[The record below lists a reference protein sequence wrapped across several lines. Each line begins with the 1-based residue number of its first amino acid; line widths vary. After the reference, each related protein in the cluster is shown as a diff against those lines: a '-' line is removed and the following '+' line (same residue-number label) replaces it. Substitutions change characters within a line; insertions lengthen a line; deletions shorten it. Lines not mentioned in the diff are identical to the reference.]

1 MLTGLGYGLLLFM
14 LSAGLT
20 LIFSLLGVLNFAH
33 ASFYLLGAYFGV
45 LLAARLDPWAA
56 FVLAP
61 LLVGGLGALV
71 ERLLLR
77 RVRAQGHLGEMLLTF
92 GLAYLIAEGA
102 KLAWGAAPLAATV
115 PAGLDGTW
123 FTLYGAAFPRYRGF
137 VMLVS
142 VAMLL
147 ALGLLL
153 RVSQTG
159 RIVRAALTHR
169 AAVEALGHDVPRL
182 TTLVFAAGTAL
193 AALAGA
199 APLRASGRNI
209 EIWLPH
215 EARTGERSRLWM
227 KLQNEVQMAWFGHAV
242 NETREARGQFTAN
255 SIWFHGQGRLRP
267 VSSPFARVLS
277 TDCATRGL
285 ALAAQV
291 PVDAP
296 PAAFAA
302 LAGAPGED
310 EAARATLLEL
320 DALTVPFIQQDWA
333 AWREALDTLER
344 DWFAPALEALR
355 AGVLRELSFTLCG
368 DTGATTLAV
377 TRGDLRKFWRRRA
390 LASLFE

>member
-1 MLTGLGYGLLLFM
+1 MQSFLVNLLTGLGYGLLLFM

-199 APLRASGRNI
+199 IGAPLTVVEPS
-209 EIWLPH
+209 
-215 EARTGERSRLWM
+215 
-227 KLQNEVQMAWFGHAV
+227 MAGTVGSVVFAV
-242 NETREARGQFTAN
+242 VVIG
-255 SIWFHGQGRLRP
+255 
-267 VSSPFARVLS
+267 
-277 TDCATRGL
+277 GL
-285 ALAAQV
+285 GSLGG
-291 PVDAP
+291 
-296 PAAFAA
+296 AF
-302 LAGAPGED
+302 
-310 EAARATLLEL
+310 
-320 DALTVPFIQQDWA
+320 
-333 AWREALDTLER
+333 
-344 DWFAPALEALR
+344 
-355 AGVLRELSFTLCG
+355 
-368 DTGATTLAV
+368 
-377 TRGDLRKFWRRRA
+377 
-390 LASLFE
+390 LASLLVGCAQTFAVASMASLGSLADALGAALPEAWRALSVAQCAPLVPYLLLVAVLVSRARGLFGEREDA

>member
-1 MLTGLGYGLLLFM
+1 MRTIMPALPPPCRLHFLLPFALPSAADAASSPHD
-14 LSAGLT
+14 LASPALAALLARARLIERSAGEDFQRT
-20 LIFSLLGVLNFAH
+20 LPH
-33 ASFYLLGAYFGV
+33 QRW
-45 LLAARLDPWAA
+45 LAAR
-56 FVLAP
+56 F
-61 LLVGGLGALV
+61 GAN
-71 ERLLLR
+71 
-77 RVRAQGHLGEMLLTF
+77 QGD
-92 GLAYLIAEGA
+92 ADDD
-102 KLAWGAAPLAATV
+102 APLA
-115 PAGLDGTW
+115 P
-123 FTLYGAAFPRYRGF
+123 Y
-137 VMLVS
+137 
-142 VAMLL
+142 MLL
-147 ALGLLL
+147 ADGGTPGNAPWACVEPVHVQIATDHLVLIDPSALEL
-153 RVSQTG
+153 PAAEA
-159 RIVRAALTHR
+159 AALLEVAR
-169 AAVEALGHDVPRL
+169 PLVEELGVQLQAPDPRRWYL
-182 TTLVFAAGTAL
+182 SSESL

-215 EARTGERSRLWM
+215 EARTGERSRPWM

-291 PVDAP
+291 PVAAP

-302 LAGAPGED
+302 LAGATGED
-310 EAARATLLEL
+310 EAARPTLLEL

-344 DWFAPALEALR
+344 DWFAPAFEALR
-355 AGVLRELSFTLCG
+355 AGELRELSFTLCG